1 MNYETR
7 TVKVSV
13 APKGEPLFHNGVTNI
28 EIVDEA
34 AGEFLEVTQCNDSNE
49 GKISIEKSEWPTL
62 RAAIDQRIRECR
74 DYK

>member
-7 TVKVSV
+7 TIKVSV
-13 APKGEPLFHNGVTNI
+13 APKGEPIFHNGVTSI

-62 RAAIDQRIRECR
+62 RAAIDQMIKECC

>member
-62 RAAIDQRIRECR
+62 RAAIDQMIRECR

>member
-7 TVKVSV
+7 TVRVSV

-62 RAAIDQRIRECR
+62 RAAIDQMIRECR

>member
-13 APKGEPLFHNGVTNI
+13 VPKGEPIFHKGVTSI

-34 AGEFLEVTQCNDSNE
+34 SGEFLEVSQCNDSND
-49 GKISIEKSEWPTL
+49 GKILIDPYEWPTL
-62 RAAIDQRIRECR
+62 QTAIDKMIKECR

>member
-13 APKGEPLFHNGVTNI
+13 VPKGEPIFHNGVTSI
-28 EIVDEA
+28 EIIDEA
-34 AGEFLEVTQCNDSNE
+34 AGEFLEVTQCNDSND
-49 GKISIEKSEWPTL
+49 GKIVIDPCEWPAL
-62 RAAIDQRIRECR
+62 RTAIDKMIKECR

>member
-34 AGEFLEVTQCNDSNE
+34 AGEFLEVTQCSDSNQ

-62 RAAIDQRIRECR
+62 RAAIDQMIRECR

>member
-62 RAAIDQRIRECR
+62 RSAIDQMIRECR

>member
-34 AGEFLEVTQCNDSNE
+34 DGEFLEVTQCNDSNE

-62 RAAIDQRIRECR
+62 RAAIDQMIRECR

>member
-7 TVKVSV
+7 TIKVSV
-13 APKGEPLFHNGVTNI
+13 APKGEPIFHNGVTSI

-62 RAAIDQRIRECR
+62 RAAIDQMIRECR

>member
-62 RAAIDQRIRECR
+62 RAAIDQMIKECR

>member
-13 APKGEPLFHNGVTNI
+13 VPKEEPIFHNGVTSI

-34 AGEFLEVTQCNDSNE
+34 AGEFVEVTQCNDSNE
-49 GKISIEKSEWPTL
+49 GKIAIEKSEWPTL
-62 RAAIDQRIRECR
+62 RAAIDKMIKECR
-74 DYK
+74 EYK

>member
-34 AGEFLEVTQCNDSNE
+34 AGEFLEVTQCNDSHE

-62 RAAIDQRIRECR
+62 RAAIDQMIRECR

>member
-7 TVKVSV
+7 TVKVSIV
-13 APKGEPLFHNGVTNI
+13 PKGEPIFHNGVTSI

-34 AGEFLEVTQCNDSNE
+34 AGEFLEVSQCNDSNE

-62 RAAIDQRIRECR
+62 RAAIDKMIKECR
-74 DYK
+74 DHE